1 MSVKKLTS
9 LAMYTVLSLAIY
21 AAESAIPPLVPIP
34 GIKLGL
40 ANIITLILL
49 QHYTL
54 KEASLVLL
62 CRILLSS
69 LLFGQAMSLVYSL
82 LGGLFSMLA
91 MFLLNRLLQKKW
103 LSLTGAAGGLSHNLG
118 QLLAAYAFT
127 ATPGVLAYLPFLVL
141 SGIITGIFTGLAA
154 SFADRYLLRHLRRN
168 MSSK

>member
-21 AAESAIPPLVPIP
+21 AAESAIPPLIPIP

-54 KEASLVLL
+54 KETLLVLL

-69 LLFGQAMSLVYSL
+69 LLFGQAMSFVYSL
-82 LGGLFSMLA
+82 LGGCFSMLA
-91 MFLLNRLLQKKW
+91 MLLLNRLLRKKW
-103 LSLTGAAGGLSHNLG
+103 LPLTGAAGGLTHNLG

-141 SGIITGIFTGLAA
+141 SGIVTGIFTGLAA
-154 SFADRYLLRHLRRN
+154 CFADRYLLSHLRRIP
-168 MSSK
+168 SSK